1 MAYMTTRR
9 SRPGRPRHV
18 PDSGTASP
26 RDQILDAAA
35 RLFVSQGFAATS
47 TREIADHVGIRQAS
61 LYYHFAGKDEI
72 LVELLRKSVRPTTDK
87 VEKILNQVPPLD
99 YETALYLLVL
109 VDVRTLADVPHNVGM
124 LYMLPDVT
132 NGEVYTEFRKEHEE
146 LARAYADLASKV
158 ASEKVLEGV
167 GLKQLGNMLIQQVE
181 GVIRMRTEMLT
192 EGDVRRI
199 SCPEA
204 WAIASSCL
212 RICGVSQDKI
222 QAANEVAVDML
233 DDFLEDRVREL
244 A

>member
-1 MAYMTTRR
+1 MTTRR

-47 TREIADHVGIRQAS
+47 TREIADQVGIRQAS

-87 VEKILNQVPPLD
+87 VEKIRNQVPPLD
-99 YETALYLLVL
+99 VATALYLLVL

-124 LYMLPDVT
+124 LYLLPDVT
-132 NGEVYTEFRKEHEE
+132 NGEVYTQFREEHDE
-146 LARAYADLASKV
+146 LTEAYTDLAAKV
-158 ASEKVLEGV
+158 ASETVLSTI
-167 GLKQLGNMLIQQVE
+167 GLKQLGNMLVQQVE
-181 GVIRMRTEMLT
+181 GVINMRTE
-192 EGDVRRI
+192 DPVRRI

-212 RICGVSQDKI
+212 RICGVSEDRI

-233 DDFLEDRVREL
+233 DEFLEDRVREP

>member
-26 RDQILDAAA
+26 RDQILESAA

-87 VEKILNQVPPLD
+87 VENILGQVPPLD

-124 LYMLPDVT
+124 LYQLPDVT
-132 NGEVYTEFRKEHEE
+132 KGEVYNEFRDEREQ
-146 LARAYADLASKV
+146 LAAHYADIASKV
-158 ASEKVLEGV
+158 ASETVLKTV
-167 GLKQLGNMLIQQVE
+167 PKKQLGDLLIQLVE
-181 GVIRMRTEMLT
+181 GVINMRTE
-192 EGDVRRI
+192 EPDRHI
-199 SCPEA
+199 PCSEA
-204 WAIASSCL
+204 WAIAASCL
-212 RICGVSQDKI
+212 RVCGVSQDRI
-222 QAANEVAVDML
+222 DAASPVAIDML
-233 DDFLEDRVREL
+233 QEFLEDKV
-244 A
+244 AQPA

>member
-1 MAYMTTRR
+1 MTYMTTRR

-26 RDQILDAAA
+26 REQILEAAA
-35 RLFVSQGFAATS
+35 KLFVSQGFAATS

-72 LVELLRKSVRPTTDK
+72 LVELLRTTVRPTTDK
-87 VEKILNQVPPLD
+87 VEKILNQVPPLNV
-99 YETALYLLVL
+99 ETALYLLVL

-124 LYMLPDVT
+124 LYLLPDVT
-132 NGEVYTEFRKEHEE
+132 KEEVYVDFREEHDKLAEAYAE
-146 LARAYADLASKV
+146 LASRV
-158 ASEKVLEGV
+158 ATETVLSTI

-181 GVIRMRTEMLT
+181 GVINMRTE
-192 EGDVRRI
+192 DPVRRI

-204 WAIASSCL
+204 WAIAATCL
-212 RICGVSQDKI
+212 RICGVSEEKI
-222 QAANEVAVDML
+222 SAANEVAVDML
-233 DDFLEDRVREL
+233 DDFREDKVLEV

>member
-1 MAYMTTRR
+1 MTYMTTRR

-26 RDQILDAAA
+26 RDQILEAAA

-87 VEKILNQVPPLD
+87 IANILNQVPPLD
-99 YETALYLLVL
+99 FETALYLLVL
-109 VDVRTLADVPHNVGM
+109 VDVRTLADVDHNVGM
-124 LYMLPDVT
+124 LYLLPDVT
-132 NGEVYTEFRKEHEE
+132 NEDVYEEFRKEHDK
-146 LARAYADLASKV
+146 LAEAYAELASKV
-158 ASEKVLEGV
+158 ATETVLATV

-181 GVIRMRTEMLT
+181 GVINMRTE
-192 EGDVRRI
+192 DPVRRI

-204 WAIASSCL
+204 WAIAASCL

-222 QAANEVAVDML
+222 DAAAPVAVDML
-233 DDFLEDRVREL
+233 DDFLEDKVREL

>member
-1 MAYMTTRR
+1 MTTRR

-26 RDQILDAAA
+26 REQILEAAA
-35 RLFVSQGFAATS
+35 KLFVSQGFAATS

-72 LVELLRKSVRPTTDK
+72 LVELLRTTVRPTTDK
-87 VEKILNQVPPLD
+87 VEKILNQVPPLNV
-99 YETALYLLVL
+99 ETALYLLVL

-124 LYMLPDVT
+124 LYLLPDVT
-132 NGEVYTEFRKEHEE
+132 KEEVYVDFREEHDKLVE
-146 LARAYADLASKV
+146 AYADLASRV
-158 ASEKVLEGV
+158 ATETVLSTI

-181 GVIRMRTEMLT
+181 GVINMRTE
-192 EGDVRRI
+192 DPVRRI

-212 RICGVSQDKI
+212 RICGVSEDKI
-222 QAANEVAVDML
+222 IAANEVAVDML
-233 DDFLEDRVREL
+233 DDFREDKVLEV

>member
-26 RDQILDAAA
+26 REQILEAAA
-35 RLFVSQGFAATS
+35 KLFVSQGFAATS

-72 LVELLRKSVRPTTDK
+72 LVELLRTTVRPTTDK
-87 VEKILNQVPPLD
+87 VEKILNQVPPLNV
-99 YETALYLLVL
+99 ETALYLLVL

-124 LYMLPDVT
+124 LYLLPDVT
-132 NGEVYTEFRKEHEE
+132 KEEVYVDFREEHDKLVE
-146 LARAYADLASKV
+146 AYADLASRV
-158 ASEKVLEGV
+158 ATETVLSTI

-181 GVIRMRTEMLT
+181 GVINMRTE
-192 EGDVRRI
+192 DPVRRI

-212 RICGVSQDKI
+212 RICGVSEDKI
-222 QAANEVAVDML
+222 IAANEVAVDML
-233 DDFLEDRVREL
+233 DDFREDKVLEV